1 MIILWEELS
10 CLSSK
15 KFNCTHFLCKLL
27 VVLLFYSLLGSIS
40 PVFIF
45 WIVNCFSNE
54 SPTYGHS
61 LFPNFGNP
69 FRMVSPNRSSD
80 QSAKLN
86 RVLNAFE
93 DSLTRRL
100 KQLEPKMMKDM
111 INLSW
116 MQLAMG
122 VLSATHADLKS
133 LITDLQFPVTE
144 WDEKWMDE
152 YLDDTVKLLDICLAL
167 NVEISKLEHFQL
179 LVHYVLHLLDFS
191 DGVWSNDKLFR
202 AKGSLQELKEKMAL
216 KGKNGV
222 NSQRNSKIENCSV
235 ILQRMS
241 KSLQFGKVK
250 SSSKGRVFLRAM
262 YGVKATTIFLC
273 SVVASSLSGH
283 PGPLIE
289 LRVPDQFLWSTAFTR
304 LQRRINGEIKRCF
317 ASDRVLVVKELEML
331 DAAIKNVHP
340 IVESLSPADIV
351 DGTEKVE
358 QIRIAIQELQ
368 QSVQLLAQGLDPLSK
383 QVNDFFHVIL
393 SGRNALLDSL
403 RMPPV
408 QSKPIRHN
416 QS

>member
-1 MIILWEELS
+1 MS
-10 CLSSK
+10 RP
-15 KFNCTHFLCKLL
+15 HD
-27 VVLLFYSLLGSIS
+27 
-40 PVFIF
+40 
-45 WIVNCFSNE
+45 
-54 SPTYGHS
+54 GHS

-86 RVLNAFE
+86 RILNAFE
-93 DSLTRRL
+93 NSLTRRL
-100 KQLEPKMMKDM
+100 KQLEPKMMNDT

-116 MQLAMG
+116 MHLAMG

-191 DGVWSNDKLFR
+191 YGVWSNDKLFR

-216 KGKNGV
+216 KEKNGV
-222 NSQRNSKIENCSV
+222 TSQRNSKIENCTV

-262 YGVKATTIFLC
+262 YGVKTTTIFLC
-273 SVVASSLSGH
+273 SVVASSLAGH
-283 PGPLIE
+283 PSPLIE
-289 LRVPDQFLWSTAFTR
+289 LRVPDQFLWSTAFTS
-304 LQRRINGEIKRCF
+304 LQQRINGEIKRCF
-317 ASDRVLVVKELEML
+317 ASGRVLVKELEML
-331 DAAIKNVHP
+331 DAAIENVHP
-340 IVESLSPADIV
+340 IVEKLSPADIV

-358 QIRIAIQELQ
+358 QIRIAMLELQ
-368 QSVQLLAQGLDPLSK
+368 RSVQLLAQGLDPLSK

-403 RMPPV
+403 RMSPV
-408 QSKPIRHN
+408 QGKPIRHN